1 MTDDRVAQFRA
12 DIAASPDALARLLDG
27 PPPAAIPAAQRI
39 CFIGLGSSRYAA
51 DVVAGA
57 LRSQG
62 RTAWSELA
70 SGSARTRPAADLTLV
85 AVSASGGTPEVIE
98 AARRHR
104 GTSRVIAVTNRPT
117 SALAEAADE
126 VVPLLAGDEASGI
139 ACRTFR
145 ATLVALAMLGGTS
158 GDQESTIERLPS
170 LLAQRLRAS
179 VDWAPSA
186 AVAIDGAPAIDVLAD
201 ASLLG
206 VAEQAALMLR
216 EAPRLPAHAFET
228 EDWLHVGIY
237 LAWPGHVVLRLPG
250 SDADDQ
256 VGDVETERGIRLVD
270 APPLPD
276 AATDPVSR
284 AVLASLDAELLAAD
298 AWSRAD
304 ARTTDDKGP

>member
-27 PPPAAIPAAQRI
+27 PMPATIPAAQRI

-51 DVVAGA
+51 DLVAGE
-57 LRSQG
+57 LRSRG
-62 RTAWSELA
+62 RSAWSELA
-70 SGSARTRPAADLTLV
+70 SGSHRTQPARDLTFV
-85 AVSASGGTPEVIE
+85 AISASGGTPEVID
-98 AARRHR
+98 AARRHG
-104 GTSRVIAVTNRPT
+104 GTSHVIAVTNRPD
-117 SALAEAADE
+117 SVLAGVADQ

-145 ATLVALAMLGGTS
+145 ATLVALAKLGGAG
-158 GDQESTIERLPS
+158 GDQASALQGLPP
-170 LLAQRLRAS
+170 LLAQRLPLSA
-179 VDWAPSA
+179 DWARHKA
-186 AVAIDGAPAIDVLAD
+186 DAIDGAASIDVLAD

-216 EAPRLPAHAFET
+216 EGPRLPSHAFET
-228 EDWLHVGIY
+228 ADWLHVGIY
-237 LAWPGHVVLRLPG
+237 LAWPGHVVLRFPG
-250 SDADDQ
+250 SDADG
-256 VGDVETERGIRLVD
+256 VVRDVQTTRGIWLVD

-284 AVLASLDAELLAAD
+284 AVLASLDAELLAAE

-304 ARTTDDKGP
+304 ARTTDDKAP